1 MKSVLQERQKKIIEL
16 LIRNGTT
23 VQSSIIAN
31 ALNVTSR
38 TIRNDIKSINGLI
51 NAELIV
57 SNQNGYII
65 DSNLLP
71 VLNME
76 TSYMDDDKLHKQLLK
91 ELLLKN
97 QNLNIEDLSDTF
109 YMSTSTLNKHL
120 KEISKELESNNLKL
134 KKKDGLILVD
144 GSELDKRKMINKLIF
159 SDVNSNFFSLEN
171 CANFFDNIDILKI
184 KQIVL
189 DSLNKYHLYANDI
202 YSTNLVIN
210 IGTTLSRIID
220 NFSIDSLPVKNY
232 NIIDTVE
239 FRAAKCIVNEF
250 YNIYNKVVK
259 ANDIIYIS
267 LLIMGQTKKNNTDA
281 LDYNVKNLLSNAFLN
296 KIREIVKETFDYF
309 MLDINFEDLLWNFAL
324 HINFLIIRSSV
335 GNSVAN
341 SLIDNIKSNCP
352 FIYDVAV
359 YLSNRI
365 AETFS
370 ITVNDYEIGF
380 IALYTG
386 VAIETSSKSNNKIKA
401 ILICNDY
408 YNLSN
413 KLSEK
418 IKERYSN
425 SIDLINITPNI
436 NTKDAYSDSV
446 LFISTLPDTALI
458 NNMVTIS
465 PFLSSNDIMKLDKAI
480 NLCLKEKRNKLA
492 KQLLFT
498 CFHEELFFH
507 NLKFKNKYEI
517 IKFLGNKTAEF
528 GIAGKDFT
536 SSVIKRE
543 NLSST
548 CFLNS
553 FAVPHA
559 IELNA
564 NKTTFCILTSEEPFA
579 WDNNN
584 IKVVFMIAV
593 SKKDRKEFE
602 EIYNSIVDIL
612 CDDKCISKISQA
624 KTFTNFINYIN
635 EML

>member
-1 MKSVLQERQKKIIEL
+1 
-16 LIRNGTT
+16 
-23 VQSSIIAN
+23 
-31 ALNVTSR
+31 
-38 TIRNDIKSINGLI
+38 
-51 NAELIV
+51 
-57 SNQNGYII
+57 
-65 DSNLLP
+65 
-71 VLNME
+71 
-76 TSYMDDDKLHKQLLK
+76 
-91 ELLLKN
+91 
-97 QNLNIEDLSDTF
+97 
-109 YMSTSTLNKHL
+109 
-120 KEISKELESNNLKL
+120 
-134 KKKDGLILVD
+134 
-144 GSELDKRKMINKLIF
+144 
-159 SDVNSNFFSLEN
+159 
-171 CANFFDNIDILKI
+171 
-184 KQIVL
+184 
-189 DSLNKYHLYANDI
+189 
-202 YSTNLVIN
+202 
-210 IGTTLSRIID
+210 
-220 NFSIDSLPVKNY
+220 
-232 NIIDTVE
+232 
-239 FRAAKCIVNEF
+239 
-250 YNIYNKVVK
+250 
-259 ANDIIYIS
+259 
-267 LLIMGQTKKNNTDA
+267 MGQTKKNNTDA

-309 MLDINFEDLLWNFAL
+309 MLDIDFEDLLWNFAL

-359 YLSNRI
+359 FLSNRI

-386 VAIETSSKSNNKIKA
+386 VAIETSAKSNNKIKA

-436 NTKDAYSDSV
+436 NTKDVYSDSV

-528 GIAGKDFT
+528 GIVGKDFT